1 MAESFCC
8 SPETTTALLISYI
21 PVQNK
26 KFKVKKIKIKKQK
39 VNIVVN
45 DCLLFSVNCIT
56 MKNNILNIHKM
67 NKEKIPTLQIGGSQ
81 RKCQNKR
88 EMCMDLEIVMRS
100 EVS

>member
-1 MAESFCC
+1 
-8 SPETTTALLISYI
+8 
-21 PVQNK
+21 
-26 KFKVKKIKIKKQK
+26 
-39 VNIVVN
+39 
-45 DCLLFSVNCIT
+45 